1 MLRIIVAG
9 TRDFEDYELL
19 KSSLDEFISFHFLQ
33 DPDSGVVIIS
43 GMAKGADLLGVRYAQ
58 EKGYP
63 VEEFHPDWSKGRSA
77 GPQRNSKMAKSAN
90 ACIIFWDGKSKGTA
104 SMIALAK
111 KHRLF
116 MKVIY
121 YDGGVKSG
129 NKLRSNNS

>member
-58 EKGYP
+58 ENRYP

-121 YDGGVKSG
+121 YVGGVESG

>member
-1 MLRIIVAG
+1 MLRLIVAG

-121 YDGGVKSG
+121 YVGGVESG